1 MQFTV
6 AQSPESSTPVTH
18 SEVIEIKWLR
28 YLTLYLSDLLYSYK
42 QFNKNYSNKGLLKI
56 VVSNV
61 YLSPFLSSVRH
72 VNACIKVVMPSYS
85 QMHHEIMILQTAN
98 DITLIKAT
106 CFSFPQE
113 SVVNQKASIRTL
125 EFFILMVFPFRR

>member
-1 MQFTV
+1 MQFRV
-6 AQSPESSTPVTH
+6 AQSRELSTPVRH
-18 SEVIEIKWLR
+18 SEVIEIKWFR

-42 QFNKNYSNKGLLKI
+42 QFNKNYSKKVLLKI

-61 YLSPFLSSVRH
+61 YLSPFLSSVLH
-72 VNACIKVVMPSYS
+72 FNACIKVVIPSYS
-85 QMHHEIMILQTAN
+85 QMHHEIMILQISN

-113 SVVNQKASIRTL
+113 SVVNQKALIRTL
-125 EFFILMVFPFRR
+125 

>member
-1 MQFTV
+1 MQFRV
-6 AQSPESSTPVTH
+6 AQSPESSTPAKH
-18 SEVIEIKWLR
+18 SEVIEIEWLR

-72 VNACIKVVMPSYS
+72 FNTCIKVVMPSYS
-85 QMHHEIMILQTAN
+85 QMHHEIMILQIAN

-106 CFSFPQE
+106 CFLFPQE
-113 SVVNQKASIRTL
+113 SVVNQKALIRTL